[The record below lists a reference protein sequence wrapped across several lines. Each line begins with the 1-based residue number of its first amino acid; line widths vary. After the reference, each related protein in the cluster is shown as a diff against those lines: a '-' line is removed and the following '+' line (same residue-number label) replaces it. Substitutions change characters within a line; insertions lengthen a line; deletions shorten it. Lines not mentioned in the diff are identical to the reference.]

1 MYKRN
6 KKTNLKTN
14 LTNSYIW
21 DSNLLHVGNFNSG
34 GRVHSALTFRLT
46 EKPVYYEP
54 ARLCTNTTSED
65 NFSEN
70 IEENYKKLLIQII
83 NIIKKIDLYQG
94 QIHSPD
100 KQFIELLEKYYE
112 MCSSLEKR
120 NRQYLSFSLSL
131 LGQRTHFIDEK
142 KAMKYNLL
150 SFIFGNENLVGFERY
165 LNYAFNTSKSFSIMD
180 FLKNHHQ
187 FETYQEKILLSKTGY
202 LDISTKEI
210 DHNNETILS
219 W

>member
-83 NIIKKIDLYQG
+83 NIIKFHEKLARHSDRLDLF
-94 QIHSPD
+94 HWP
-100 KQFIELLEKYYE
+100 
-112 MCSSLEKR
+112 SL
-120 NRQYLSFSLSL
+120 NPLGNSL
-131 LGQRTHFIDEK
+131 R
-142 KAMKYNLL
+142 
-150 SFIFGNENLVGFERY
+150 
-165 LNYAFNTSKSFSIMD
+165 
-180 FLKNHHQ
+180 
-187 FETYQEKILLSKTGY
+187 ILLLAHLGA
-202 LDISTKEI
+202 
-210 DHNNETILS
+210 ILAHLGVILVHLGRM
-219 W
+219 